1 VKKLSIAYTPDS
13 DDVFNFYAWEHGRVK
28 LGAGGYEPVFHRNHI
43 IDLNRAAE
51 QGLYDVVAVSSVFYP
66 RVADRYH
73 ILCVGNSVGRN
84 FGPVLVS
91 KDYKTVDELRGKRV
105 AAGGHPTT
113 GSALAAMYCP
123 GIEIVEMPFD
133 SIADAVARDE
143 VDAGVMIHEEI
154 IHYTERGLGLICDL
168 GALWCEDTGLP
179 LPVGLNL
186 VRKALGVE
194 TARSIAEACQRS
206 LLWGYENSGEVYSYA
221 SGFGRGMAKEHIE
234 MFRIEDF
241 LRIPE
246 DVREAMEIMFARVAS
261 MGFGPR
267 VDSFEVVEGMDNPE
281 RLLVMRDNHDD
292 RAVG

>member
-1 VKKLSIAYTPDS
+1 
-13 DDVFNFYAWEHGRVK
+13 
-28 LGAGGYEPVFHRNHI
+28 
-43 IDLNRAAE
+43 
-51 QGLYDVVAVSSVFYP
+51 
-66 RVADRYH
+66 
-73 ILCVGNSVGRN
+73 
-84 FGPVLVS
+84 
-91 KDYKTVDELRGKRV
+91 
-105 AAGGHPTT
+105 
-113 GSALAAMYCP
+113 MYCP

-154 IHYTERGLGLICDL
+154 IHYAERGLDCICDL

-186 VRKALGVE
+186 VRKALGMEV
-194 TARSIAEACQRS
+194 ARSIAEACQRS